1 MIRAPR
7 PRVVS
12 VGRRHPGKVSPGDT
26 AEVRLDPGLIAF
38 LENTRSA
45 GVTSHGLAAGDGVA
59 LGAGFHARYNI
70 PASMAASAAAAVLAP
85 ADRAGTYWS
94 GRDLEVEWL
103 GVPDLGDTVL
113 AVARL
118 EEFSER
124 LSRFSVYGRTLKDR
138 ALYRGTLRLIAIR
151 DGCPAGFR
159 SRAEYEAVR
168 VRVGQAS
175 RPVDAEK
182 SEVSAG
188 LPARLRLIAAPN
200 SIPLGRSASITVEV
214 TNPESRPLSFV
225 AAAHPPFG
233 AGLSL
238 DSPLVQD
245 LHLSSGESTRV
256 TFCVRA
262 DRPHQVNLGRPW
274 ELSIS
279 ANGETLSIAIAVPD
293 PNPGRTFYLL
303 TEDCETFDGGPLTGD
318 YAARGME
325 SFGNHNNL
333 MDPED
338 YRVQMIL
345 KPDLLNQIAERHGA
359 RWTHFYAAT
368 QRFGA
373 EWAARQSP
381 TGEWN
386 RILAEM
392 DASVRA
398 GSKRHE
404 YCPHIHFDYEPDSA
418 LPPEPRLLYDRASDG
433 ILPNDYYHPET
444 NPTHRYH
451 DWDGAARDG
460 ISYIKTLGD
469 WTDGD
474 SKTGSL
480 RKSLLHLARLQA
492 NRRAPAVART
502 GSFDFGKSAEDQ
514 AVSTQ
519 AYLAN
524 GLRGNSDAYRPG
536 APPVAGG
543 QMFWCTEQDRQQPI
557 AELRQ
562 ARLVEFGITMDTF
575 LRSAEEM
582 NRWFASHWESVQGP
596 GIHALLFM
604 THAMFCGGEPDPF
617 RSLEGG
623 AFEQLDRHLAW
634 VRENYPQVEFATA
647 TEALLEYLDYYT
659 PVLDTYTEA
668 WLTGG
673 DPASG
678 RYEFAVRL
686 LGRGIRVDEDWPAM
700 VRIAAPAC
708 FSPAELLELRVTQ
721 AGREVAVEGGAA
733 ESCFDVRRQPVVTAR
748 LTSRAPL
755 RLEVVLRP
763 EAIARALGWF
773 QDGDGIE
780 FHDPPESMEPDLFRV
795 RPPVIEGPRMR
806 FFSDVVRLLMNPI
819 AGHTEPLGRRVHPLG
834 GLTLGAALTAAFRA
848 AGEDRPDAPRETV
861 PVRMKLRWL
870 HEVDLQSTFVAE
882 AQAAA
887 EGTLVRIHDDSGALV
902 AQAEVV
908 VRKVEAGQV
917 IRRPESLP
925 QAIDAWE
932 RDFAGAVSTYRGQRA
947 WRIMLAVRKVY
958 DVLARGTWK
967 QRVSLLWWIPGFLLG
982 RSSGLEEY
990 ELKFPEPAEY
1000 LDRRPGNKRG
1010 GERE

>member
-1 MIRAPR
+1 MIRVPR
-7 PRVVS
+7 ARVVS
-12 VGRRHPGKVSPGDT
+12 ARHRHPGLVTPGDT
-26 AEVRLDPGLIAF
+26 AEVRLDPGLIAL
-38 LENTRSA
+38 LESTPA
-45 GVTSHGLAAGDGVA
+45 GMRVP
-59 LGAGFHARYNI
+59 LGTGFQARYNV
-70 PASMAASAAAAVLAP
+70 PVSVATTAALALLSSIT
-85 ADRAGTYWS
+85 REGTYWV
-94 GRDLEVEWL
+94 GRDLEVEWF
-103 GVPDLGDTVL
+103 GWPGPGDTVL
-113 AVARL
+113 ASVRI
-118 EEFSER
+118 EEFHPY
-124 LSRFSVYGRTLKDR
+124 LSRFTISGRTLTGE
-138 ALYRGTLRLIAIR
+138 ALYRGTLHMA
-151 DGCPAGFR
+151 AM
-159 SRAEYEAVR
+159 RAEFESIHAR
-168 VRVGQAS
+168 IEQAARLQHATDGRGLRVG
-175 RPVDAEK
+175 
-182 SEVSAG
+182 
-188 LPARLRLIAAPN
+188 APG

-214 TNPESRPLSFV
+214 SNSETRPLDFTV
-225 AAAHPPFG
+225 TAHPPFG

-238 DSPLVQD
+238 DSSPVQ
-245 LHLSSGESTRV
+245 HVEIAPGESGRIEFV
-256 TFCVRA
+256 VRA
-262 DRPHQVNLGRPW
+262 DRPHLVNLGRAW
-274 ELSIS
+274 EVEIS
-279 ANGETLSIAIAVPD
+279 AAVDPLTAGATLRIPIQVAD

-318 YAARGME
+318 YASRGME
-325 SFGNHNNL
+325 SFGNHNNV

-345 KPDLLNQIAERHGA
+345 KPDRLNQIAERHGA

-373 EWAARQSP
+373 EWAARQSA
-381 TGEWN
+381 TGEWD

-398 GSKRHE
+398 GSERHE

-418 LPPEPRLLYDRASDG
+418 LPPEPRLLYDPATDG

-460 ISYIKTLGD
+460 IAYIKTFGD

-514 AVSTQ
+514 AISTA

-536 APPVAGG
+536 AAPVPGG
-543 QMFWCTEQDRQQPI
+543 QMFWCSEQDRQQPI
-557 AELRQ
+557 ADLRQ

-582 NRWFASHWESVQGP
+582 NQWFAGHWESAQGS

-604 THAMFCGGEPDPF
+604 THAMFCAGEPDPF
-617 RSLEGG
+617 HSLEGG

-634 VRENYPQVEFATA
+634 VREQYPGVEFATA

-659 PVLDTYTEA
+659 PLLDTHTEPR
-668 WLTGG
+668 LLGG
-673 DPASG
+673 NPAEG

-686 LGRGIRVDEDWPAM
+686 LGRGIRVDESHPAT

-708 FSPAELLELRVTQ
+708 FSPSELLELRVEQ
-721 AGREVAVEGGAA
+721 EGRVIAAEGGAA
-733 ESCFDVRRQPVVTAR
+733 ERGFDARCQPVVTAT
-748 LTSRAPL
+748 LTSRA
-755 RLEVVLRP
+755 RLQLAVALRP
-763 EAIARALGWF
+763 EAIARALAWF
-773 QDGDGIE
+773 QEAEGIA
-780 FHDPPESMEPDLFRV
+780 FYDPPESPEPDLFRV
-795 RPPVIEGPRMR
+795 RPPTIEGPRMR
-806 FFSDVVRLLMNPI
+806 FFSDVVRLLMNPL
-819 AGHTEPLGRRVHPLG
+819 AGHAEPLGRRVHPLG

-861 PVRMKLRWL
+861 PLRMKLRWL
-870 HEVDLQSTFVAE
+870 HQVDLQSTFVTE

-887 EGTLVRIHDDSGALV
+887 EGTQVRIHDDSGALV

-908 VRKVEAGQV
+908 VQKVEANALGSPAAEQWGGRLANV
-917 IRRPESLP
+917 TGGKT
-925 QAIDAWE
+925 AGATIDEWE
-932 RDFAGAVSTYRGQRA
+932 RDFAAARSTYRGQRA
-947 WRIMLAVRKVY
+947 WRMMLAVRKVY

-990 ELKFPEPAEY
+990 DLKFPDPAAY
-1000 LDRRPGNKRG
+1000 LDRSSCNKRG
-1010 GERE
+1010 GTLV

>member
-1 MIRAPR
+1 MIRVPR

-12 VGRRHPGKVSPGDT
+12 ARHRHPGLVTPGDT
-26 AEVRLDPGLIAF
+26 AEVRLDPGLIAL
-38 LENTRSA
+38 LESTPA
-45 GVTSHGLAAGDGVA
+45 GMRVP
-59 LGAGFHARYNI
+59 LGTGFQARYNV
-70 PASMAASAAAAVLAP
+70 PVSVATTAALALLSSVT
-85 ADRAGTYWS
+85 REGTYWV
-94 GRDLEVEWL
+94 GRDLEVEWF
-103 GVPDLGDTVL
+103 GWPGPGDTVL
-113 AVARL
+113 ASARL
-118 EEFSER
+118 EEFHPH
-124 LSRFSVYGRTLKDR
+124 LSRFTVSGHTLTGE
-138 ALYRGTLRLIAIR
+138 ALYRGTLHMA
-151 DGCPAGFR
+151 AM
-159 SRAEYEAVR
+159 RAEYESVR
-168 VRVGQAS
+168 ARIEQA
-175 RPVDAEK
+175 
-182 SEVSAG
+182 
-188 LPARLRLIAAPN
+188 ARLQHVTDGRGLRVAAPG

-214 TNPESRPLSFV
+214 SNSEIHPVSVVVT
-225 AAAHPPFG
+225 AHPPFG

-238 DSPLVQD
+238 DSSPVQ
-245 LHLSSGESTRV
+245 HLQIAPGESARV
-256 TFCVRA
+256 TFGVRA
-262 DRPHQVNLGRPW
+262 DRPHQVNLGQPW
-274 ELSIS
+274 EVEIS
-279 ANGETLSIAIAVPD
+279 AWAATMTGGKTAGATVAIQVPD

-318 YAARGME
+318 YASRGME

-345 KPDLLNQIAERHGA
+345 KPDRLNQIAERHGA

-373 EWAARQSP
+373 EWAATQSA

-386 RILAEM
+386 RLLAEM

-398 GSKRHE
+398 GSERHE

-418 LPPEPRLLYDRASDG
+418 LPPQPRLLYDRATDG

-460 ISYIKTLGD
+460 IAYVKTLGD

-514 AVSTQ
+514 AISTQ

-536 APPVAGG
+536 APPVPGG
-543 QMFWCTEQDRQQPI
+543 QMFWCTEQDRQQPTRD
-557 AELRQ
+557 LRQ

-582 NRWFASHWESVQGP
+582 NQWFAGHWESAQGP

-623 AFEQLDRHLAW
+623 AFEHLDRHLAW
-634 VRENYPQVEFATA
+634 VREHYPEVEFATA
-647 TEALLEYLDYYT
+647 TEALLEYLDYCT
-659 PVLDTYTEA
+659 PVLDTHTEPR
-668 WLTGG
+668 LLGG
-673 DPASG
+673 NPAEG

-686 LGRGIRVDEDWPAM
+686 LGRGIRVDEDHPAT

-708 FSPAELLELRVTQ
+708 FSPSELLELRVTQ
-721 AGREVAVEGGAA
+721 EGRVNAAEGGAV
-733 ESCFDVRRQPVVTAR
+733 ERDFDARRQPVVTAT
-748 LTSRAPL
+748 LTSRA
-755 RLEVVLRP
+755 RLQLDVALRP
-763 EAIARALGWF
+763 EAIARALAWF
-773 QDGDGIE
+773 QEAEGIA
-780 FHDPPESMEPDLFRV
+780 FHDPPESPEPDLFRV
-795 RPPVIEGPRMR
+795 RPPAIEGPRMR
-806 FFSDVVRLLMNPI
+806 FFSDVVRLLMNPL

-848 AGEDRPDAPRETV
+848 VGEDRPEAPRETV
-861 PVRMKLRWL
+861 PLRMKLRWL
-870 HEVDLQSTFVAE
+870 HQVDLQSTFVAE
-882 AQAAA
+882 AQVAA

-908 VRKVEAGQV
+908 VTKVEALGPPATDAWD
-917 IRRPESLP
+917 RRFANITGGKTAGATTSAP
-925 QAIDAWE
+925 IDEWE
-932 RDFAGAVSTYRGQRA
+932 RDFAGAVYTYRGQRA

-967 QRVSLLWWIPGFLLG
+967 QRALLLVWIPGFLLG

-990 ELKFPEPAEY
+990 DLKFPDPAEY
-1000 LDRRPGNKRG
+1000 LDRRPGDGRG
-1010 GERE
+1010 GKL